1 MKPSITSVAVAAVL
15 LAAPIAARAQV
26 TEGESSSL
34 RAHSTHHSSRI
45 HRVRMKGQTERL
57 PGTAYSTDTEGF
69 TRLPSVFRN
78 CEEPLP
84 WYCERPTGS
93 LWFGSVATLKHHRR
107 AAPIRV
113 SPEF

>member
-1 MKPSITSVAVAAVL
+1 MKPSITSVVVAAIL
-15 LAAPIAARAQV
+15 LAGTIVARAQF
-26 TEGESSSL
+26 TEGGSSSQKA
-34 RAHSTHHSSRI
+34 RSTHHSGRI
-45 HRVRMKGQTERL
+45 HVRMKGQTARL
-57 PGTAYSTDTEGF
+57 SGTAYSTDTEGF

-93 LWFGSVATLKHHRR
+93 LWFGSIATLHHYRR